1 MGSRN
6 VLLFR
11 EYLNYTVSGS
21 RDNLGYMFLGIKGI
35 LTNALKSI
43 AAI

>member
-11 EYLNYTVSGS
+11 ECLNYTVNGS
-21 RDNLGYMFLGIKGI
+21 RDNLGYIFLGIMGI
-35 LTNALKSI
+35 MTNALKSI